1 MDLHTLFGG
10 TPDDWVCRHG
20 APSALGMG
28 MPSYESDDRTLQVFD
43 TLLVQYRGP
52 DSTYGPMM
60 FPRSYGVAALLA
72 PEGLVPLHH
81 SEDAWWGWRPWVYER
96 GTLGRGFTYLGSQAE
111 LAWRHALNLAMMHDR
126 AQMEKFVEAG
136 ERAQRL
142 LVEHLTPQQ
151 QIDLLAYDNFRV
163 TGAKTKNQYA
173 IQLGRGFAIID
184 RYTTAII
191 VSYCFHTEHWMP
203 DADVALATK
212 LALEDEELE
221 VQALETAKI
230 GGTWKPPRPQ
240 HHELVAR
247 KLECDYELV

>member
-20 APSALGMG
+20 APSVLGMA
-28 MPSYESDDRTLQVFD
+28 MPSYESDDRKLQVFD
-43 TLLVQYRGP
+43 ALLVQYRGL
-52 DSTYGPMM
+52 DSAGPMM

-72 PEGLVPLHH
+72 SEGLVPLHH

-96 GTLGRGFTYLGSQAE
+96 TTLGRGFTYLGSQAE
-111 LAWRHALNLAMMHDR
+111 LAWRYGLSLALMRDQ
-126 AQMEKFVEAG
+126 AQMEKFIEAG
-136 ERAQRL
+136 ARANRL
-142 LVEHLTPQQ
+142 LAEHLTAQQ
-151 QIDLLAYDNFRV
+151 RIDLLAYNAFRL
-163 TGAKTKNQYA
+163 TGAKTKNQYV
-173 IQLGRGFAIID
+173 IQLGKGFAIID
-184 RYTTAII
+184 RHTTVLT

-230 GGTWKPPRPQ
+230 GGTWKSPRPQ
-240 HHELVAR
+240 PHELVAR
-247 KLECDYELV
+247 KLERDYELV